1 MGITR
6 TCLANDISA
15 RPHEILNL
23 KIKDIVFKVTDEG
36 TQYAEVVIKGGKT
49 RPRTIPL
56 IDSIPYVK
64 DNLLGISITNKSN
77 LLNEFKKESLR
88 W

>member
-1 MGITR
+1 MIS
-6 TCLANDISA
+6 CYHSLANDMSA

-23 KIKDIVFKVTDEG
+23 KIKDIVFKVTDDG
-36 TQYAEVVIKGGKT
+36 KQYAEVVIKGGKT

-64 DNLLGISITNKSN
+64 DLINNHP
-77 LLNEFKKESLR
+77 
-88 W
+88 